1 LLVWMLVLG
10 RRAALAGETGD
21 LVAFDA
27 GARRA
32 VAG

>member
-1 LLVWMLVLG
+1 VLG

-21 LVAFDA
+21 LTAFDA

-32 VAG
+32 IAG